1 MEKISLTCERLR
13 NRKRY
18 DLPKGVIV
26 DFLKRPANERVVTLG
41 FPKPTDIFIPD
52 SPEELMHKA
61 GVGTLDQII
70 EKDGE
75 PLAVMTIDPMLPCGK
90 TLAKMLEGGTKMNF
104 ALSGV
109 GEAVS
114 EGSDE
119 IQFTEITSV
128 ALLPEP
134 VEDVKV

>member
-18 DLPKGVIV
+18 DLPEDVIV
-26 DFLKRPANERVVTLG
+26 NFLKRPANERVVTLG

-61 GVGTLDQII
+61 GVGTLDQIF
-70 EKDGE
+70 EKDGKS
-75 PLAVMTIDPMLPCGK
+75 LAVMTIDPTLPCCK
-90 TLAKMLEGGTKMNF
+90 TLAKMLEVGVKMNF
-104 ALSGV
+104 AFSGV

-119 IQFTEITSV
+119 VQFTEITHV
-128 ALLPEP
+128 VLLPEP
-134 VEDVKV
+134 VEDVKC

>member
-18 DLPKGVIV
+18 DLPEEVIV

-41 FPKPTDIFIPD
+41 FPKPTDIFMPD
-52 SPEELMHKA
+52 SPEELMQKA

-75 PLAVMTIDPMLPCGK
+75 SLAVMTIDPALPCGK
-90 TLAKMLEGGTKMNF
+90 TLAKMLEGGVKMNF

-109 GEAVS
+109 GELVPGDS
-114 EGSDE
+114 EE
-119 IQFTEITSV
+119 IQFIEITSV
-128 ALLPEP
+128 ALLPKP
-134 VEDVKV
+134 VEDVKC

>member
-1 MEKISLTCERLR
+1 MEKISLTCGRLR

-18 DLPKGVIV
+18 DLPKDVIV

-41 FPKPTDIFIPD
+41 ILMPTDIFVLD
-52 SPEELMHKA
+52 SPEEHMHKA

-75 PLAVMTIDPMLPCGK
+75 LLAVMTIDPTLPCGK
-90 TLAKMLEGGTKMNF
+90 TLAKMLEVGVKMNF
-104 ALSGV
+104 AFSGV

-128 ALLPEP
+128 DLLPEP
-134 VEDVKV
+134 MEDVKC

>member
-18 DLPKGVIV
+18 DLPEEVIV

-41 FPKPTDIFIPD
+41 FPKPTDIFMPD
-52 SPEELMHKA
+52 SPEDLMQKA
-61 GVGTLDQII
+61 GVGILDQIF
-70 EKDGE
+70 EKDGKS
-75 PLAVMTIDPMLPCGK
+75 LAVMTIDPMLPCGK
-90 TLAKMLEGGTKMNF
+90 TLAKMLEGGVKMNF

-109 GEAVS
+109 GDLVPGSS
-114 EGSDE
+114 EE

-134 VEDVKV
+134 VEDVKC

>member
-18 DLPKGVIV
+18 DLPEEVIV

-41 FPKPTDIFIPD
+41 FPKPTDIFMPD
-52 SPEELMHKA
+52 SPKDLMQKA
-61 GVGTLDQII
+61 GVGTLDQIF
-70 EKDGE
+70 EKDGKS
-75 PLAVMTIDPMLPCGK
+75 LAVMTIDPMLPCGK
-90 TLAKMLEGGTKMNF
+90 TLAKMLEGGVKMNF

-109 GEAVS
+109 GDLVPGSS
-114 EGSDE
+114 EE

-134 VEDVKV
+134 VEDVKC

>member
-1 MEKISLTCERLR
+1 MEKISLTCGRLR

-18 DLPKGVIV
+18 DLPKDVIV

-41 FPKPTDIFIPD
+41 FLMPTDIFIHD
-52 SPEELMHKA
+52 SSEELMYKV
-61 GVGTLDQII
+61 VGTLDQII

-75 PLAVMTIDPMLPCGK
+75 SLAVMTIDPTLPCGK
-90 TLAKMLEGGTKMNF
+90 TLAKMLEFGVKMNF

-114 EGSDE
+114 EDSDE
-119 IQFTEITSV
+119 VQFTEITHV

-134 VEDVKV
+134 VEDVKC